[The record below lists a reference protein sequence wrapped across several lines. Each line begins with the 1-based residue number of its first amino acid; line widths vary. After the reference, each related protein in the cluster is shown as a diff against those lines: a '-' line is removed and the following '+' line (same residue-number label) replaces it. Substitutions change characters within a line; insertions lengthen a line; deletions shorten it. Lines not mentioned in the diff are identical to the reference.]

1 VDVPEKQRVSGK
13 SYKRLPGRN
22 AISKSVYARAARF
35 FFEAIR
41 EVMVN
46 IKILLLITAGI
57 GMAFTA
63 VADERLDLLKNISA
77 AGAPE
82 LTIKMLDQAQP
93 KVDADLYEWILWEQE
108 RLAILAHWKQWD
120 MLLVRIE
127 GLPDDIPQQFKQQ
140 AATYQARAFLELGQT
155 VTARKILR
163 QQLWQTVASEAPQ
176 YETWRRQIIESYIE
190 DGRIEDARVAML
202 RFDQD
207 FDSTDL
213 AWLLLRARVL
223 IESGRHEQAILVLR
237 DQKAWQAR
245 LTSMLASFR
254 LKQIDQGELW
264 AQVRKRSEEET
275 VEAQERASLWA
286 LGYFAAEK
294 MAPVDRVVA
303 LESLFRSEVESPLQ
317 LFQLPVDLLW
327 QAYLQYA
334 ELVGNRSELL
344 LGADEKWL
352 ELAAR
357 TSKETPVKARSLYA
371 MLMLKSVDSE
381 VANRAATGYMGTFA
395 EIDEAEHHLLQNLF
409 NHSGTFPSARDI
421 PAGIRYQLVDL
432 ALRSADIEEATR
444 LMSGLNTVPAGT
456 SRFDWQLRQSRVLI
470 LGGRY
475 EEGNQV
481 LQSLIGE
488 YREADTESTDRILQ
502 VLFDLQTVN
511 LYAESIAHFNQL
523 LLLELDPGQRREI
536 LFWIAD
542 SYRGLE
548 KFEQAALL
556 YLQSAMLPSPDA
568 MDPWAQTARFN
579 AAESLQ
585 ESGLIDDAR
594 RIYEELLS
602 VTQDVARRS
611 VLNHKIQQLWL
622 TQAAQ

>member
-1 VDVPEKQRVSGK
+1 
-13 SYKRLPGRN
+13 
-22 AISKSVYARAARF
+22 
-35 FFEAIR
+35 
-41 EVMVN
+41 MV
-46 IKILLLITAGI
+46 
-57 GMAFTA
+57 FPA

-82 LTIKMLDQAQP
+82 LTMKMLDQAQP
-93 KVDADLYEWILWEQE
+93 KVDEDLYEWILWEQE

-120 MLLVRIE
+120 QLLIRIE
-127 GLPDDIPQQFKQQ
+127 GLPGDIPQQFKQQ

-155 VTARKILR
+155 VTARQILR
-163 QQLWQTVASEAPQ
+163 QQLWQTVASEASD

-223 IESGRHEQAILVLR
+223 IEAGRYEQAVLILR

-245 LTSMLASFR
+245 LISMLASFK
-254 LKQIDQGELW
+254 LKQIDKGELW
-264 AQVRKRSEEET
+264 TQLRKRSEN
-275 VEAQERASLWA
+275 EAVGAEERASLWA
-286 LGYFAAEK
+286 LGYFAAQQ
-294 MAPVDRVVA
+294 MSPVDRVVA
-303 LESLFRSEVESPLQ
+303 LEALFRGEVESPLQ

-327 QAYLQYA
+327 QAYLEYA

-344 LGADEKWL
+344 LGADEQWL
-352 ELAAR
+352 ELAER
-357 TSKETPVKARSLYA
+357 TSKDTPVKSRSLYA
-371 MLMLKSVDSE
+371 LLMLKSVDSE
-381 VANRAATGYMGTFA
+381 VANRAAKGYMGTFA
-395 EIDEAEHHLLQNLF
+395 EIDEAERHLLQNLF
-409 NHSGTFPSARDI
+409 NRGSTFSGARDI
-421 PAGIRYQLVDL
+421 PPGIRYQLVDL
-432 ALRSADIEEATR
+432 ALKSVDIEEATR

-481 LQSLIGE
+481 LHNLIGE
-488 YREADTESTDRILQ
+488 YREAKTESTDRILQ

-523 LLLELDPGQRREI
+523 LLLELEPKQRREI

-556 YLQSAMLPSPDA
+556 YLQSAMLPSPDS

-579 AAESLQ
+579 AAGSLQ
-585 ESGLIDDAR
+585 ASGLIDDAR
-594 RIYEELLS
+594 RIYEELLNI
-602 VTQDVARRS
+602 TEDAARRS

-622 TQAAQ
+622 NQGVQ

>member
-556 YLQSAMLPSPDA
+556 YLQSAMLPQCYAGCGPPLGIESQD
-568 MDPWAQTARFN
+568 TATLVNPGCPVVSTPR
-579 AAESLQ
+579 A
-585 ESGLIDDAR
+585 
-594 RIYEELLS
+594 
-602 VTQDVARRS
+602 
-611 VLNHKIQQLWL
+611 KIC
-622 TQAAQ
+622 AHA